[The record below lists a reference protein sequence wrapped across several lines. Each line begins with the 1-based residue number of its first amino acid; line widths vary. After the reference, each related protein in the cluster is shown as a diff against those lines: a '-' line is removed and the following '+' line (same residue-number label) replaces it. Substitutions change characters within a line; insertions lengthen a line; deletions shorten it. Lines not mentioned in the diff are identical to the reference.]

1 MLIRKDE
8 MFTLTFDGDERK
20 PPMIALQDF
29 DLVEVAN
36 RITSGMSDYDTACEA
51 WILVERFE
59 DLGLARPVP
68 QTLIRINS
76 GAGKI
81 DAEVVKESPRITEA
95 GEYQP

>member
-1 MLIRKDE
+1 MLIKKDQ
-8 MFTLTFDGDERK
+8 MFTLTFDSDERK

-36 RITSGMSDYDTACEA
+36 RITSGMSEYDTACEA

-68 QTLIRINS
+68 QKLIRINS
-76 GAGKI
+76 GAGEI
-81 DAEVVKESPRITEA
+81 EAEVVQESPRITA
-95 GEYQP
+95 SGEYQP